1 MRLRRVG
8 ATSHDGGADERRW
21 IAPLPAER
29 LVIARTPPRHR
40 SGRMLRITAAVAGLA
55 CAAVLSVAS
64 VVLMGMAMA
73 SG

>member
-1 MRLRRVG
+1 M
-8 ATSHDGGADERRW
+8 
-21 IAPLPAER
+21 
-29 LVIARTPPRHR
+29 IARTPPRHR